1 MVAPR
6 APTKA
11 AAPVA
16 AAPPVGAPTPAPP
29 APPASRAPASEVGG
43 WRDDLETCAWDQQRA
58 AALAAAA
65 ATTAA
70 GRGKAAGAGRAGAG
84 PSNAADARSNSRPQ
98 RARRPPRALADAH
111 VDLDAEQRDVAAA
124 VRNSLAIRSMQTSA
138 ELPRVPTYRPTA
150 AEFAQPFAYVASI
163 RQEASRYG
171 AAKIIP
177 PAGWRDAAGAARGLD
192 GEALR
197 FEPRQMPLGKLLQG
211 CGFQMGATT
220 TLAEFEKRAQA
231 FAAEYPEAVAAAK
244 TEVARAGNAR
254 GKAAGAAAKAAEA
267 EAEAAEAAVES
278 RFWRAVQTDEGC
290 SLVVPYGADLDSAEV
305 KLHA

>member
-1 MVAPR
+1 M
-6 APTKA
+6 
-11 AAPVA
+11 
-16 AAPPVGAPTPAPP
+16 
-29 APPASRAPASEVGG
+29 GG

-124 VRNSLAIRSMQTSA
+124 VRNSLAIRSLQTCA

-231 FAAEYPEAVAAAK
+231 FAAEYPETVAAAK